1 MWPKK
6 GKAHCSH
13 MSHRRPRI
21 HGPATILG
29 RGTSFFRCSASR
41 ACSWQTRKTSKIY
54 RHVEL
59 ISGSTC
65 YLATPKFQLQV
76 FRITLIHSAL
86 PKKNQCH
93 PKKDWYIFKYY
104 VSLHLDLYSLL
115 VWSLRSAAPASSLIF
130 WATTSA
136 LSFARVVDSTTS
148 EIRLRCLSVNLKIL
162 KFTE

>member
-1 MWPKK
+1 MSPKK

-76 FRITLIHSAL
+76 FS
-86 PKKNQCH
+86 N
-93 PKKDWYIFKYY
+93 
-104 VSLHLDLYSLL
+104 HLDPFSFTKKESMPPQKRPVHLQILCVASPRLVLTPCLISSLCSPGL
-115 VWSLRSAAPASSLIF
+115 FFDFLGHNFSAILCKSCRLHNLRNSAAPFIGES
-130 WATTSA
+130 
-136 LSFARVVDSTTS
+136 
-148 EIRLRCLSVNLKIL
+148 
-162 KFTE
+162 